1 MNLKKTFSLLGPG
14 LLYAAAAVGV
24 SHLVQSTRGGA
35 SYGLDLIPFLILA
48 MVIKYPFFEFA
59 PRYTNATGKDLITGY
74 RDIGKWAIILFAIFT
89 VSTMFAISAAVVIVT
104 AGVVGYVF
112 HLSLDPLLISG
123 ILMIICVVILAL
135 GKYSLLDG
143 VIKYVITILAITT
156 IAAVISALGLEND
169 YQTLINNFSFQKR
182 TDIFFLIAFIGW
194 MPSPVDVSVWH
205 SLWSKE
211 KHAEHKVSVKEGRID
226 FNIGYIGTG
235 IVALAF
241 LLLGALI
248 MHGSTEQLSANGA
261 QFSGQLISMY
271 TTTIGNWA
279 YPIIAIAALAT
290 MFSTSIT
297 VLDAYPRVMTR
308 ITTHYF
314 NRTKISK
321 NKMYWIWM
329 AIGLVGTT
337 SLLSI
342 LSHSMRFM
350 VDLATTMS
358 FVTAPVIA
366 LLNLKAVTGKNFP
379 AENKPSKGLLRY
391 AHVGIIFLTL
401 FSLFYIVYII
411 L

>member
-14 LLYAAAAVGV
+14 LLFAAAAVGV

-74 RDIGKWAIILFAIFT
+74 RDIGKWAILLFAIFT
-89 VSTMFAISAAVVIVT
+89 VSTMFSISAAVVIVT

-123 ILMIICVVILAL
+123 ILMVLCVVILAL

-143 VIKYVITILAITT
+143 LIKYIIAILAITT
-156 IAAVISALGLEND
+156 IVAVISALGLKND

-182 TDIFFLIAFIGW
+182 SDIFFLIAFIGW

-211 KHAEHKVSVKEGRID
+211 KHTEQKVSVKEGRLD

-248 MHGSTEQLSANGA
+248 MHGATEKLSDNGA

-271 TTTIGNWA
+271 TTAIGNWA

-308 ITTHYF
+308 ITKHF
-314 NRTKISK
+314 FIHTKISK
-321 NKMYWIWM
+321 NVMYWIWM
-329 AIGLVGTT
+329 AIALVGTT

-358 FVTAPVIA
+358 FVTAPIIA

-379 AENKPSKGLLRY
+379 VENKPSKGLLRY